1 MSNNTNNMIINKYKI
16 IEKIKSGKFGTV
28 FKCQNTWT
36 NEFVAIKFEPKDY
49 ILKTLKN
56 EAKVY
61 QYLGKLDGFPQL
73 KWFGTSGENTYLV
86 IDLLG
91 NSLSEM
97 INYYKSFSLKTV
109 LMLGIQII
117 KRIQIL
123 HDKHLLHRDIKP
135 DNFLF
140 GLGKETNKLYLVD
153 FGFTKRF
160 NYNDKHIPENRES
173 KLIGS
178 PNFVSLNVHNG
189 IEPSRRDD
197 LESCVYII
205 LNMFLGKLEWFDKNN
220 TNMYLLK
227 NNIINI
233 EEVPSFIKIILHYV
247 RDMNFDETPD
257 YTYIIDIMVKVF
269 NENNYVNDGKYDWCK

>member
-16 IEKIKSGKFGTV
+16 IEKIKAGKFGTV

-36 NEFVAIKFEPKDY
+36 NELVAIKFEPKDY
-49 ILKTLKN
+49 VLKTLKN

-97 INYYKSFSLKTV
+97 INYYKSFSLKTT

-123 HDKHLLHRDIKP
+123 HSKHLLHRDIKP

-160 NYNDKHIPENRES
+160 NYNGKHIPENRES

-233 EEVPSFIKIILHYV
+233 EEVPTFIKIILHYL
-247 RDMNFDETPD
+247 RNMNFDETPD

-269 NENNYVNDGKYDWCK
+269 NENNYVNDDKYDWC

>member
-1 MSNNTNNMIINKYKI
+1 MSINTNTMIINKYKI
-16 IEKIKSGKFGTV
+16 IEKIKEGKFGTV

-36 NEFVAIKFEPKDY
+36 DELVAIKFEPKDY
-49 ILKTLKN
+49 IVKTLKN

-73 KWFGTSGENTYLV
+73 KWFGTSGKNTYLV
-86 IDLLG
+86 MDLLG
-91 NSLSEM
+91 TSLSEM
-97 INYYKSFSLKTV
+97 ITYYKCFSLKTV

-140 GLGKETNKLYLVD
+140 GLGKDTNKLYLVD

-160 NYNDKHIPENRES
+160 NYNGKHIPENLES

-205 LNMFLGKLEWFDKNN
+205 LNMLFGKLEWFNKHNSD
-220 TNMYLLK
+220 MYLLK
-227 NNIINI
+227 HNIINI
-233 EEVPSFIKIILHYV
+233 EEVPSFIKIILNYV
-247 RDMNFDETPD
+247 RDMKFYETPD
-257 YTYIIDIMVKVF
+257 YTYIIELMTKVF
-269 NENNYVNDGKYDWCK
+269 NNHNYIDDGKYDWNK